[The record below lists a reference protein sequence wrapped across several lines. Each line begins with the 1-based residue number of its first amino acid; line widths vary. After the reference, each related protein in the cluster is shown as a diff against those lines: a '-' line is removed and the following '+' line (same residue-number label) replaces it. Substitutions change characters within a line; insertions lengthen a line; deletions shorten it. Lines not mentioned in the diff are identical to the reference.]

1 MKKLLVLMF
10 VAIFAVGC
18 NSKNSSNN
26 SVIAKVNTA
35 TITKEDFIE
44 KINRLPEWAKN
55 RFQSEEGKREF
66 LEEIIKEELLYQEA
80 KKQGLNKEKGF
91 QDRVEEFKKM
101 TLITALLKKQIEEK
115 VKVDAKEVRDF
126 YDKNPDKFR
135 KEGRL
140 RNFEEVKNSIE
151 RRLTIEKQRTSF
163 ESYIKKLKGKAS
175 KIKINEDALKAL
187 TIEEAPE

>member
-18 NSKNSSNN
+18 SSKESPTN
-26 SVIAKVNTA
+26 SVLAEVNTS

-44 KINRLPEWAKN
+44 KINRLPEWARS
-55 RFQSEEGKREF
+55 RFQSEKGKKEF

-80 KKQGLNKEKGF
+80 KKQGLNKDKKF

-101 TLITALLKKQIEEK
+101 TLISALLKKEIEEK
-115 VKVDAKEVRDF
+115 AKTDAKELREF
-126 YDKNPDKFR
+126 YDKNRDEFK

-140 RNFEEVKNSIE
+140 SDFEEVRDSIE
-151 RRLTIEKQRTSF
+151 RRLTIEKQRASF
-163 ESYIKKLKGKAS
+163 EAYIK
-175 KIKINEDALKAL
+175 E
-187 TIEEAPE
+187 